1 MSNNSDQTT
10 QVSAPVES
18 GPPTG
23 AERPEAVP
31 EAQTAEPAAHLAAL
45 LKEAEDEAAQLKDAW
60 LRAKAETDNVR
71 KQAQN
76 DIAKAHKYAIERFA
90 QELLTVR
97 DALELTLATPNAT
110 TEALKDGVELTL
122 KNLNAAF
129 EKARIVEIDPAG
141 EKYDPHRHQAMT
153 MIESDQRAGTVVQVF
168 QKGYLLN
175 DRVLRPA
182 LVAVA
187 KAAEAPPASP
197 GGAGR

>member
-1 MSNNSDQTT
+1 MSINSDQNT
-10 QVSAPVES
+10 QVSTSVEAEGPVGSQSPGAADS
-18 GPPTG
+18 G
-23 AERPEAVP
+23 
-31 EAQTAEPAAHLAAL
+31 QTEPAAHLAQL
-45 LKEAEDEAAQLKDAW
+45 LKDAEDEAAQLKDAW
-60 LRAKAETDNVR
+60 LRAKAETDNIR

-76 DIAKAHKYAIERFA
+76 DIAKAHKYAIEKFA

-110 TEALKDGVELTL
+110 IEALKDGVELTL

-129 EKARIVEIDPAG
+129 ERERIVEINPAG
-141 EKYDPHRHQAMT
+141 QRYDPHRHQAMT
-153 MIESDQRAGTVVQVF
+153 MIESEQPAGTVVQVF

-187 KAAEAPPASP
+187 KTRETPSAAQDKNV
-197 GGAGR
+197 GI